1 MLTAPSSKPPAP
13 PWAEGKA
20 VASSDSPSV
29 PEVSAEDA
37 ISEVSRGVTVVDVR
51 EQSEWDAGH
60 IAGAQLV
67 PLSELEER
75 AVELPLAT
83 RLLIVCHSGM
93 RSRRATTFLR
103 SHGVDAVNV
112 DGGMMA
118 WAASGGAV
126 SAVTTPA
133 NTDET

>member
-1 MLTAPSSKPPAP
+1 M
-13 PWAEGKA
+13 
-20 VASSDSPSV
+20 ASSDSPSV

-37 ISEVSRGVTVVDVR
+37 IGEVSRGITVVDVR

-93 RSRRATTFLR
+93 RSLRATTFLR
-103 SHGVDAVNV
+103 SRGVDAVNV
-112 DGGMMA
+112 EGGMMA
-118 WAASGGAV
+118 WAASGGAL
-126 SAVTTPA
+126 SSVTTTA